1 MIKSQQQLGDKARRR
16 RAAIIEA
23 ALVMFAE
30 RGYEGASIRDVSG
43 LLGINEASLYYYF
56 ASKDALYSAVLGE
69 HIFNF
74 DFLEFSSSG
83 PPAAWLQDLATSY
96 LENLDAYRRV
106 TSIVVAE
113 AFKETQHPAV
123 VAFEEQVNMRRNT
136 LASLLVEAGQFDADW
151 MANRFFSGLF
161 GAWALEMHFGGRP
174 WSKAQIEVFTKRFV
188 RDLLQAAEPLKR

>member
-1 MIKSQQQLGDKARRR
+1 
-16 RAAIIEA
+16 
-23 ALVMFAE
+23 MFAE

-69 HIFNF
+69 HIFQL
-74 DFLEFSSSG
+74 DFLDVSRTDHPE
-83 PPAAWLQDLATSY
+83 AWLQNLATSY

-123 VAFEEQVNMRRNT
+123 AAFEEQLDMRRKT
-136 LASLLVEAGQFDADW
+136 LASLLAKSGQRDADW
-151 MANRFFSGLF
+151 LANRFFSGLF

-174 WSKAQIEVFTKRFV
+174 WSNAQVEAFIKRFV
-188 RDLLQAAEPLKR
+188 RDLLQAAEPLK